1 MIPFCKCMF
10 CRHNFSTLVFLG
22 FFDQSKFS
30 RNSRNSHFLLFFS
43 DVSVSDMAFMVVGV
57 LMGVAFLALIF
68 YGLFH
73 KLYA

>member
-1 MIPFCKCMF
+1 MAKKEGSYWSCVMNGEF
-10 CRHNFSTLVFLG
+10 H
-22 FFDQSKFS
+22 FS
-30 RNSRNSHFLLFFS
+30 RKSRSDFLLFFS